1 MPLYK
6 SIHLNSQTIVKVWK
20 ISEPLESL
28 LYSTDL
34 NFESLERVN
43 GMNSELH
50 RRAFLSVRMLL
61 INFGAILII
70 LERCFSMSIP
80 TSAELITSTEK

>member
-6 SIHLNSQTIVKVWK
+6 SIDLNSQTIVKVWK
-20 ISEPLESL
+20 ISETLESL
-28 LYSTDL
+28 LSSTDL
-34 NFESLERVN
+34 NVESLKRIK

-61 INFGAILII
+61 GEFGYSRLHV
-70 LERCFSMSIP
+70 S
-80 TSAELITSTEK
+80 